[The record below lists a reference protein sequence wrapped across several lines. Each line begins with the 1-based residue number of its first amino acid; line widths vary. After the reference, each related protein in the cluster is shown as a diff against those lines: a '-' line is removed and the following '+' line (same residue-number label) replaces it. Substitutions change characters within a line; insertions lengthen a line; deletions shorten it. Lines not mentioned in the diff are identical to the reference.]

1 MRSNYKI
8 IAIFASIAAA
18 MVLASQSA
26 GALAASDDMT
36 SWKHQVAKLIAKKQ
50 KYPRSAQIRRLEGNA
65 QVKMVIEPDGAIASY
80 ELVKSTQ
87 HDILDKEVE
96 KLIDRLNPLPAPPQ
110 PDPLT
115 LTLPLTWR
123 LE

>member
-1 MRSNYKI
+1 MRSKYGI
-8 IAIFASIAAA
+8 ISSFAS
-18 MVLASQSA
+18 
-26 GALAASDDMT
+26 LAALVFLFQASPAIADSDDMT
-36 SWKHQVAKLIAKKQ
+36 SWKQQVAKLIAKKQ

-65 QVKMVIEPDGAIASY
+65 QVKIVIEADGAITSY
-80 ELVKSTQ
+80 ELLKSTQ
-87 HDILDKEVE
+87 HVILDKEVD
-96 KLIDRLNPLPAPPQ
+96 KLIKRLDPLPAPPQ

>member
-8 IAIFASIAAA
+8 AVFVASLTALIFASQP
-18 MVLASQSA
+18 VLAMS
-26 GALAASDDMT
+26 ASDDMA
-36 SWKHQVAKLIAKKQ
+36 SWKRQVAKLIAKKQ

-65 QVKMVIEPDGAIASY
+65 QVKIVIEPDGAIASY

-87 HDILDKEVE
+87 HVILDKEVD
-96 KLIDRLNPLPAPPQ
+96 KLIERLNPLPAPPQ